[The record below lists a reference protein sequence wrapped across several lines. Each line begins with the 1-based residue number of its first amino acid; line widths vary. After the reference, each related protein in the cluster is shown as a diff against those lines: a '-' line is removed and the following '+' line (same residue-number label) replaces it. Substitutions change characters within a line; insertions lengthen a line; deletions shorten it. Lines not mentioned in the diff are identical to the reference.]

1 MPQSVILRGQ
11 QQVFPVGVVVGNL
24 TIVTTNP
31 ASGNITYTLPPPP
44 PLPPVPIVAP
54 LPGGTVFNMVLPV
67 NGNAVTIIN
76 NTTSGLSCT
85 Y

>member
-1 MPQSVILRGQ
+1 MPQTIIMKGQ
-11 QQVFPVGVVVGNL
+11 QHAFPVGTIGGNL

-31 ASGNITYTLPPPP
+31 ASGNITYSLPQPPPAP
-44 PLPPVPIVAP
+44 PLPIVAP
-54 LPGGTVFNMVLPV
+54 LPGGAVFNMVLPV
-67 NGNAVTIIN
+67 NGHAVTIIN